1 MSSEIKADKWSPASG
16 TSATIGDSG
25 DTYTV
30 PSGAT
35 LSIAGTIN
43 ASSGTTTGF
52 DGTHVLLQTVTIS
65 DQANVT
71 FNSSL
76 ITSTYK
82 KYVVEFI
89 SCKLASDTYM
99 SLFTSTDNGSSYATS
114 AGYQVTGAIFDASL
128 ASNSLYTRNNNG
140 SNDLTL
146 IGNAVTVDNGYLFNL
161 TVEIYDPTK
170 SGSGEKGVLFRGFYN
185 PPAGNMA
192 GVYGAGTFRTG
203 GDGAGSTAVNNIK
216 FQAGTG
222 NLSSGTVK
230 LYGVQ

>member
-25 DTYTV
+25 DTYTI
-30 PSGAT
+30 PSGVT

-43 ASSGTTTGF
+43 ASSGTATGF
-52 DGTHVLLQTVTIS
+52 DGTHVLLNTTTLS
-65 DQANVT
+65 DSANVT
-71 FNSSL
+71 FNSTL

-99 SLFTSTDNGSSYATS
+99 SLFGSTDNGSNYGTS
-114 AGYQVTGAIFDASL
+114 SAYQTTGAIFDASL
-128 ASNSLYTRNNNG
+128 SSNSLYTRNNNG
-140 SNDLTL
+140 ANDLTL
-146 IGNAVTVDNGYLFNL
+146 IGNAVSVDNGYLFNL

-170 SGSGEKGVLFRGFYN
+170 SGSVEKGILFRGFYN
-185 PPAGNMA
+185 PPSGDMA
-192 GVYGAGTFRTG
+192 GVYGAGTFRSG
-203 GDGAGSTAVNNIK
+203 GGGAGSSAVNNIK

-222 NLSSGTVK
+222 NLASGTVK

>member
-1 MSSEIKADKWSPASG
+1 MSSELKVDKISPASG
-16 TSATIGDSG
+16 TSFTLGDSG

-52 DGTHVLLQTVTIS
+52 DGTHVLLNTTTIS

-71 FNSSL
+71 YNSTL

-99 SLFTSTDNGSSYATS
+99 SLFTSTDNGSSYGTS
-114 AGYQVTGAIFDASL
+114 GAYQTTGAIFDASA
-128 ASNSLYTRNNNG
+128 ASNALYTRNNN
-140 SNDLTL
+140 SADDLTL
-146 IGNAVTVDNGYLFNL
+146 IGNAETVDNGYLFNL
-161 TVEIYDPTK
+161 TVEIYDPTF
-170 SGSGEKGVLFRGFYN
+170 SGSSEKGVLFRGFYN
-185 PPAGNMA
+185 PPDGNMA
-192 GVYGAGTFRTG
+192 GVYGAGTFRAG

-216 FQAGTG
+216 FQAGSG

>member
-16 TSATIGDSG
+16 TSGTIGDSG
-25 DTYTV
+25 DTFTV

-43 ASSGTTTGF
+43 ASSGTATGF
-52 DGTHVLLQTVTIS
+52 DGTHVLLNTTTIS

-71 FNSSL
+71 YNSTL

-114 AGYQVTGAIFDASL
+114 SGYQTTGAIFDASA
-128 ASNSLYTRNNNG
+128 ASNALYTRNNNG
-140 SNDLTL
+140 ANDLTL
-146 IGNAVTVDNGYLFNL
+146 IGNAETVDNGYLFNL
-161 TVEIYDPTK
+161 TVEIYDPTF
-170 SGSGEKGVLFRGFYN
+170 SGSSEKGVLFRGFYN
-185 PPAGNMA
+185 PPDGNMA
-192 GVYGAGTFRTG
+192 GVYGAGTFRAG

-216 FQAGTG
+216 FQAGSG